1 MNESQEVSS
10 GFFVA
15 GGDSTK
21 MLDAVYEAFDLVA
34 AAVLS
39 AQQASRDCAS
49 RPRGDHRRAA
59 AAFDLADER
68 VAVVPFVRDQ
78 VMGIVFGQQAGSLGH
93 VVGLSRREAQFDWT
107 PRRFHGDV

>member
-49 RPRGDHRRAA
+49 RPRGDLQTS
-59 AAFDLADER
+59 D
-68 VAVVPFVRDQ
+68 VASCPVK
-78 VMGIVFGQQAGSLGH
+78 S
-93 VVGLSRREAQFDWT
+93 SRGAYAR
-107 PRRFHGDV
+107 